1 MGFVDIFLDQI
12 VDPFRIGLIIM
23 MLVTS
28 ARTSAAVGTVVP
40 LVLGVVFVAVLIPTA
55 LDADDGNVVS
65 EIAVGLVTNAVLLGL
80 ALAVKAAFSS
90 VTRPKT

>member
-23 MLVTS
+23 MLVTA

-40 LVLGVVFVAVLIPTA
+40 LALGVVFVAVLIPTA
-55 LDADDGNVVS
+55 LDADGNVVRQ
-65 EIAVGLVTNAVLLGL
+65 IAVGLVTNAILLGA
-80 ALAVKAAFSS
+80 ALAAKAAFSA